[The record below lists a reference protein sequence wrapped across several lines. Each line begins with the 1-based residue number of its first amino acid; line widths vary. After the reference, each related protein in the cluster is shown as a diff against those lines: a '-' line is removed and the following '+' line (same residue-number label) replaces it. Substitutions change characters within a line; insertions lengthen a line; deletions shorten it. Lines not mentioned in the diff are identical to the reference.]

1 MLLKK
6 PMPNIN
12 QSIEWV
18 LFLQHTKQVENTVSE
33 PFYYSRI
40 GISNA
45 VFDLHLQS
53 KHPDSRW
60 NQPNT
65 NAIIWKWDIF
75 RDTFGVQMVQ
85 VEISYHSIYVR
96 TFSSCRWLHPSLLST
111 SSRKAT
117 TKATNYIKFASFLW
131 AFTWYHSQKEGC
143 GAFLGQDQMG
153 PALPP
158 ILAAIPPP
166 SSNFGL

>member
-1 MLLKK
+1 
-6 PMPNIN
+6 MPNIN

-18 LFLQHTKQVENTVSE
+18 LLLQHTKQIENTFFE
-33 PFYYSRI
+33 PFYSRI
-40 GISNA
+40 RISNA

-85 VEISYHSIYVR
+85 VEISYHSIFIR
-96 TFSSCRWLHPSLLST
+96 TGSSCRLLSALPNCLIPVYK
-111 SSRKAT
+111 SR
-117 TKATNYIKFASFLW
+117 NMNR
-131 AFTWYHSQKEGC
+131 AFCQKGWD
-143 GAFLGQDQMG
+143 GRALLGQPSKG
-153 PALPP
+153 HSRCRIS
-158 ILAAIPPP
+158 ILFPYM
-166 SSNFGL
+166 F

>member
-1 MLLKK
+1 
-6 PMPNIN
+6 MPNIN

-18 LFLQHTKQVENTVSE
+18 LFLSHTKKVENKVFE
-33 PFYYSRI
+33 AFYYSGI

-75 RDTFGVQMVQ
+75 RDTFGIQMVQ
-85 VEISYHSIYVR
+85 VEISYHSIYILVY
-96 TFSSCRWLHPSLLST
+96 TVSSCRLLSALSNCWFQLIRPKIWTGLSAKKVGMALKSSARDSLLVYD
-111 SSRKAT
+111 R
-117 TKATNYIKFASFLW
+117 NHL
-131 AFTWYHSQKEGC
+131 
-143 GAFLGQDQMG
+143 
-153 PALPP
+153 
-158 ILAAIPPP
+158 
-166 SSNFGL
+166 FGLGSDTETETENWPKL